1 MSTRPRPAHLALV
14 AISLAALLAACSGS
28 TPGGPSA
35 PVQLP
40 DASGPVLGSSPAPVS
55 GSGDSDASCTLVT
68 KDAFGQATGFPIAT
82 TSGAGGICY
91 FQNTDPSKY
100 LVVWVFG
107 NQAAMAAML
116 QIEDSSEHIAG
127 LGDDAFWAGAGGSCS
142 SGKATMASSFRTRT
156 SSSRRTPTQRRG
168 TPWSRWRELPCRTS
182 RSRQGRTTEYS
193 PAVWTCHTAGE
204 YGNPESD
211 QRSTGTD

>member
-40 DASGPVLGSSPAPVS
+40 DVSGPVLGSSPAPVS
-55 GSGDSDASCTLVT
+55 GSGDSDASCALVT
-68 KDAFGQATGFPIAT
+68 KDAVGQATGFPIAT
-82 TSGAGGICY
+82 TSGADGICY

-116 QIEDSSEHIAG
+116 QIEDGSEHIAG
-127 LGDDAFWAGAGGSCS
+127 LGDDAFWAGAGGILFVRKGDHGVEFQDPDFAFTPDTNS
-142 SGKATMASSFRTRT
+142 APRDALVTLARTA
-156 SSSRRTPTQRRG
+156 
-168 TPWSRWRELPCRTS
+168 LP
-182 RSRQGRTTEYS
+182 
-193 PAVWTCHTAGE
+193 
-204 YGNPESD
+204 NL
-211 QRSTGTD
+211 